1 MRPCVV
7 LLRMQQDLRSLQM
20 RMGSEN
26 ECGEEVYN
34 LWPLPIAD
42 SSAVPKDG
50 DLMRSLSAKQN
61 AYYRQ

>member
-1 MRPCVV
+1 
-7 LLRMQQDLRSLQM
+7 MQQDLRSLQM

-61 AYYRQ
+61 AYYLQ